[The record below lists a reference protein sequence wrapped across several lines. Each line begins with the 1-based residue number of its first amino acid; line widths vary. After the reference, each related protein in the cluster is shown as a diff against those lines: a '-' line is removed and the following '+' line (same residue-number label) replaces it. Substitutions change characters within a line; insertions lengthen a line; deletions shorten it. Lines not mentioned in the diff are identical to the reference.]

1 MYKRNRNKNIQDFF
15 NESTVML
22 KRTSRITLPLAAAI
36 LLFSCSCLKQ
46 TGWSAVDKIIG
57 EIHEP
62 VFPEKEYYITDYQ
75 AIGDGLSDCTEA
87 ITQAI
92 ASCHENGGGRVIVPE
107 GDFLTGAI
115 HLKSNVNLH
124 LEEGARLLFSTDPE
138 AYLPLVVTRWEGVD
152 CYNYSP
158 LIYANGAENIAITG
172 KGILDGQAN
181 SGNWWIWK
189 GRKEYGLSPELP
201 VHVITEG
208 RKRLLMFEQN
218 HTPLEERVMGDGGYL
233 RPPFVQFYNCRKI
246 LVAGITVLNAPFW
259 VIHPVMSENIVVRGV
274 TINSHGPNND
284 GCNPESSK
292 NVLIENCL
300 FDTGDD
306 CIAIKS
312 GRNNDGRRWN
322 IPSENI
328 VVRNCTMKN
337 GHGGVV
343 IGSEV
348 SGGCRN
354 VFVEDCVMDS
364 PELERALRIKTNSL
378 RGGITENIYMRNVT
392 VGEVKEAVIK
402 INCMYEMKPGVSG
415 EHPPVIRN
423 IHVSDVTSKKS
434 RYAIYL
440 HGIEGLDC
448 ISDIHI
454 SNCSFEG
461 VQEPFRM
468 VDADHLD
475 LDRTMI
481 NGKMYMNTRPL
492 TGL

>member
-1 MYKRNRNKNIQDFF
+1 MFQRSFF
-15 NESTVML
+15 H
-22 KRTSRITLPLAAAI
+22 IFPIIAGI
-36 LLFSCSCLKQ
+36 LLSSGSCLQ
-46 TGWSAVDKIIG
+46 TTGWSEVDKILK

-62 VFPEKEYYITDYQ
+62 VFPAKEYLITDYQ
-75 AIGDGLSDCTEA
+75 ALGDGLFDCTGA
-87 ITQAI
+87 INKAI
-92 ASCHENGGGRVIVPE
+92 AACHENGGGKVIVPE
-107 GDFLTGAI
+107 GIFLTGAI

-124 LEEGARLLFSTDPE
+124 LEEGARLTFTTDPR

-158 LIYANGAENIAITG
+158 LIYANGAENIAVTG

-189 GRKEYGLSPELP
+189 GRKEYGLSPDVP
-201 VHVITEG
+201 VQLVNEG
-208 RKRLLMFEQN
+208 RKRLLMFEQT
-218 HTPLEERVMGDGGYL
+218 HTPLEDRIMGDGGYL
-233 RPPFVQFYNCRKI
+233 RPPFLQFYNCRSI
-246 LVAGITVLNAPFW
+246 LVADVTVLNAPFW
-259 VIHPVMSENIVVRGV
+259 VIHPVMSENIIVRGV
-274 TINSHGPNND
+274 NIDSHGPNND

-292 NVLIENCL
+292 NVLIENCI

-337 GHGGVV
+337 GHGGLV

-354 VFVEDCVMDS
+354 VFVQDCVMDS

-378 RGGITENIYMRNVT
+378 RGGIIENIYMRNVT

-402 INCMYEMKPGVSG
+402 INCMYEMKPGESG
-415 EHPPVIRN
+415 QHPPVIRN
-423 IHVSDVTSKKS
+423 IFITGVSSKKS
-434 RYAIYL
+434 NYAIYL
-440 HGIEGLDC
+440 HGIEGLNC
-448 ISDIHI
+448 ISDVHI
-454 SNCSFEG
+454 SNCTFEG
-461 VQEPFRM
+461 VKEPFRLE
-468 VDADHLD
+468 DADDLD
-475 LDRTMI
+475 LDQISI
-481 NGKMYMNTRPL
+481 NGKIYGSTQQFAGN
-492 TGL
+492 